1 MPEPLRRSG
10 DAYGEAFAALLP
22 SGIAWPRDPDTVL
35 MMLARALAEEWAR
48 VDGRGADLLGRE
60 ADPRATIELLGEWEA
75 AFGLP
80 DPCVAEPLTI
90 EDRQGALY
98 GRMTTLG
105 GQSRAFFIQLAAD
118 LGYEVSIREYSPFMC
133 GVSRVGNTGRR
144 WEIGP
149 PEIRFY
155 WTVRISGARVRW
167 FRAGSGRVGVDPFVT
182 IGKATDLTCRLERL
196 RPAHTEVLFD
206 YSEAGSSL
214 DRSLA
219 SNAMLQLP
227 GWI

>member
-1 MPEPLRRSG
+1 MPEPLRHSG
-10 DAYGEAFAALLP
+10 DAYGDAFAALLP

-35 MMLARALAEEWAR
+35 MMLVRALAEEWAR

-60 ADPRATIELLGEWEA
+60 ADPRATIELLGEWES

-118 LGYEVSIREYSPFMC
+118 MGYEISITEYSPFMC
-133 GVSRVGNTGRR
+133 GVSRVGDTGRR

-149 PEIRFY
+149 PEIRFF
-155 WTVRISGARVRW
+155 WKVKLATARVRW
-167 FRAGSGRVGVDPFVT
+167 FRAGSGRVGVDPHVR
-182 IGKATDLTCRLERL
+182 IGLATDITCRFEKLK
-196 RPAHTEVLFD
+196 PAHTDVIFD
-206 YSEAGSSL
+206 YS
-214 DRSLA
+214 
-219 SNAMLQLP
+219 
-227 GWI
+227 